1 MNQSK
6 ILKSHVHVQDHSHTP
21 NQFKGSPNKLS
32 RTPQLRQQHKMA
44 VETFPTRFCL
54 LLFSMAF
61 NPSAAANDNIHETSI
76 QPFSPTGHASHR
88 RQLSTIN
95 SETPYDVGSYTL
107 TYDIYSLSALCTT
120 EKGVMSTQS
129 ATVELTACNDDCK
142 LYLSPSNIQPGIKR
156 YRWLIDM
163 ESMEP
168 TESSFDPHTYTF
180 PIKGG
185 TGTDCFVS
193 STGGNC
199 NNKYCINQLCDNV
212 ESESENI
219 YSYQGCFYTS
229 TRVWWQTFYTL
240 KPSGDSSCYCFPSNN
255 AQSIFS
261 TFSGGTISATM
272 TWDFQCTYS
281 SCTSNYFFNANQCTT
296 CTPGN
301 GWVSASKT
309 CEPCVAGRYQ
319 NQNDHNDVCKS
330 CEIGYYAQVAGTV
343 TCLACGAGQFNTATG
358 SPRCASCTTGRYQNE
373 EAQKNCID
381 CVPGKFQIDEAQDA
395 CCNCTTGN

>member
-1 MNQSK
+1 MRGLNYALRSHSGPLKRVHGPVQNSTKSDSK
-6 ILKSHVHVQDHSHTP
+6 
-21 NQFKGSPNKLS
+21 FKGSPNKLS

-44 VETFPTRFCL
+44 FETFPTRFCL
-54 LLFSMAF
+54 LLFSIAF
-61 NPSAAANDNIHETSI
+61 HPSVAANDNIHETSI

-95 SETPYDVGSYTL
+95 SETPYGVGSYTL
-107 TYDIYSLSALCTT
+107 TYDIDSLSALCTT

-129 ATVELTACNDDCK
+129 ATVELMACNDDCK
-142 LYLSPSNIQPGIKR
+142 LYLSPSNIQPGTKR

-199 NNKYCINQLCDNV
+199 NNKYCTKQQYCEHGV
-212 ESESENI
+212 ESESNVPWWVYVGCL
-219 YSYQGCFYTS
+219 YSGTYA
-229 TRVWWQTFYTL
+229 TL
-240 KPSGDSSCYCFPSNN
+240 KPSEHSSCYCFPSNN

-261 TFSGGTISATM
+261 TFSGGTISAM

-296 CTPGN
+296 CTSGN

-330 CEIGYYAQVAGTV
+330 CPIGYYAQVAGTV

-373 EAQKNCID
+373 QAQKKMHRLC
-381 CVPGKFQIDEAQDA
+381 AR
-395 CCNCTTGN
+395 